1 MNSILKYL
9 DEFVERTCC
18 SNPSRCPSMAECRIY
33 SRNMVSRPMGIVGSI
48 SKIMRE
54 SIEIHI
60 LIARFGRY
68 R

>member
-33 SRNMVSRPMGIVGSI
+33 SRNMVSRPMGSWAVYPKLWGS
-48 SKIMRE
+48 
-54 SIEIHI
+54 
-60 LIARFGRY
+60 L
-68 R
+68 